1 METTRRHRARDAAL
15 VAKAAATEPTPQTQQ
30 IDLLALFGLPGEITV
45 FVGRSVKG
53 EQRISVRLRTGTE
66 SPRMVGETYFVDIG
80 RDTLQE
86 LLDSNTDGKIDTE
99 AQTRIMNAQQQLN
112 KLLDIKT
119 RNSSSTSA
127 TGAGR

>member
-53 EQRISVRLRTGTE
+53 EQ
-66 SPRMVGETYFVDIG
+66 
-80 RDTLQE
+80 
-86 LLDSNTDGKIDTE
+86 
-99 AQTRIMNAQQQLN
+99 
-112 KLLDIKT
+112 
-119 RNSSSTSA
+119 
-127 TGAGR
+127 